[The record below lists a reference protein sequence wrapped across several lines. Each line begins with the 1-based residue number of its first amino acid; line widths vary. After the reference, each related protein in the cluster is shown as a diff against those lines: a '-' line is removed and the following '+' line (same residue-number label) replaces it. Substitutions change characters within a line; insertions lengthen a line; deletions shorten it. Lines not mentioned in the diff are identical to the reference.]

1 MDKDEKARRKRIL
14 SELRQKQQQE
24 FEQSLPI
31 DREILANLFD
41 YLDDQLEESGCDD
54 TNILTATFLKNKKI
68 ENIEM
73 VLDWLAEN
81 GGYCDCEIL
90 ANLEEKFEN

>member
-1 MDKDEKARRKRIL
+1 M
-14 SELRQKQQQE
+14 
-24 FEQSLPI
+24 
-31 DREILANLFD
+31 
-41 YLDDQLEESGCDD
+41 EESGCDD

-90 ANLEEKFEN
+90 ANVEEKFEN

>member
-1 MDKDEKARRKRIL
+1 MDKDEKARRKQIL

-41 YLDDQLEESGCDD
+41 YR
-54 TNILTATFLKNKKI
+54 
-68 ENIEM
+68 
-73 VLDWLAEN
+73 
-81 GGYCDCEIL
+81 
-90 ANLEEKFEN
+90 ANA

>member
-90 ANLEEKFEN
+90 ANVEEKFEN

>member
-1 MDKDEKARRKRIL
+1 MDKDEKARRKQIL

-90 ANLEEKFEN
+90 ANVEEKFEN